1 MTIRQTGTVNVD
13 GKLFARFALTDAEPA
28 RDYGA
33 ALSLKV
39 WPVLDG
45 QGASGWYE
53 TYGRVL
59 AAIHS
64 HMLSQN

>member
-1 MTIRQTGTVNVD
+1 MPIRQTGTVTVD
-13 GKLFARFALTDAEPA
+13 GKLFARFALTEATPQ

-33 ALSLKV
+33 LMSLKV

-45 QGASGWYE
+45 QGEPGWFEQYE
-53 TYGRVL
+53 RVR
-59 AAIHS
+59 AAIHG